1 MNYRLAK
8 IAKLLL
14 KMADACPLCGDEQAI
29 NRTYHTSCTNKECK
43 NYDVVYSL
51 ENKSKV
57 VKLSYRA
64 IDRIYEHQDTNSALA
79 VATKHHRELTPKQ
92 LSKLE
97 STILEFGS
105 PEQAYLF
112 AKDVKGANTKALE
125 AKVYGSKD
133 YKVIYM
139 YAKHIDDADIKSAEN
154 LIVDSGKPDLIHLFA
169 KNVYGA
175 DLARL
180 ESVLHYLKM

>member
-1 MNYRLAK
+1 MNHRLAK
-8 IAKLLL
+8 ISKILL

-51 ENKSKV
+51 EKKSKV

-79 VATKHHRELTPKQ
+79 TKYQKELNSKQ

-97 STILEFGS
+97 ATVLEFGS

-125 AKVYGSKD
+125 AKVYSSRD